1 VSCRSVIG
9 RDWDIKLLRVKFSV
23 RGIMLAVAC
32 VALAVGVCMPC
43 LRWLVY
49 PHVTVTIFNETS
61 SALREVRIK
70 FLYGVRNAERIEP
83 GGSAITDIQS
93 GGEAGVFLSYRDS
106 SGILIV
112 DEPIHYSD
120 ERGAPDRGFLEVH
133 VTKTGTRL
141 DRGIYTAIWFEFPVW
156 RIQVSPTGRMNVR

>member
-32 VALAVGVCMPC
+32 VALFLAILIPC
-43 LRWLVY
+43 LRWLRY
-49 PHVTVTIFNETS
+49 PHVKVTIFNETPT
-61 SALREVRIK
+61 ALRDVRIK
-70 FLYGVRNAERIEP
+70 FLYGVRQAERIEP
-83 GGSAITDIQS
+83 GGSGITDIQS

-106 SGILIV
+106 SGMLIV

-133 VTKTGTRL
+133 VTNEGTRL
-141 DRGIYTAIWFEFPVW
+141 VKGIYTAILFDIPGT
-156 RIQVSPTGRMNVR
+156 IQVSPTGQMNVK